1 MKIQIRQSVFE
12 TNSSSV
18 HTITICDRSDF
29 KDWKDDIKMF
39 QPCSNKF
46 LPNEQA
52 LKNNTKCLKK
62 FKNDEEDC
70 KLFGELYLT
79 YKEYIDYYGE
89 EYETFSSSYKDVV
102 AFGYYGYD

>member
-12 TNSSSV
+12 INSSPV

-46 LPNEQA
+46 LPNE
-52 LKNNTKCLKK
+52 
-62 FKNDEEDC
+62 
-70 KLFGELYLT
+70 
-79 YKEYIDYYGE
+79 
-89 EYETFSSSYKDVV
+89 
-102 AFGYYGYD
+102 